1 VSNLGGLVKGR
12 FKSKLPARSQGSSEK
27 GLLIMKTSRVFS
39 LFLFGL
45 GLAAAPA
52 GPGFDLAAIK
62 PTAAGT
68 REGMSTQPGGRFS
81 AIGFPLKF
89 FIATANHIPV
99 FQILGADGWMA
110 NDRWSIEA
118 KAEDLSEVPVWA
130 PPYLPE
136 VIAVRLRTLLEDR
149 FALKSH
155 REKRD
160 LKTYTLS
167 VSKKGSKLAPG
178 DPAARGPMA
187 AGPGVIQAYSVT
199 MDQFVVY
206 LNRIM
211 DLPVIDQT
219 GLGEKYK
226 FSLKF
231 APESTR
237 PLAAPGPA
245 EGAAA
250 VTSDPTIFDA
260 MQDQLGLELKRAK
273 EPVEVLVVDSA
284 RKPTEN

>member
-1 VSNLGGLVKGR
+1 MRVLLPLLVS
-12 FKSKLPARSQGSSEK
+12 
-27 GLLIMKTSRVFS
+27 
-39 LFLFGL
+39 
-45 GLAAAPA
+45 GLALVAAPA
-52 GPGFDLAAIK
+52 GPGFDVAAIK
-62 PTAAGT
+62 PAPEGT
-68 REGMSTQPGGRFS
+68 REGMTIQPGGRLL
-81 AIGFPLKF
+81 ANGFPLKF
-89 FIATANHIPV
+89 FIATANHIPA
-99 FQILGADGWMA
+99 FQILGADGWMT

-118 KAEDLSEVPVWA
+118 KAEDLTEVPAWM

-136 VIAVRLRTLLEDR
+136 VMAVRLRTLLEDR

-155 REKRD
+155 REKRE
-160 LKTYTLS
+160 LKAYVLT
-167 VSKKGSKLAPG
+167 VSKKGSKLAPP

-187 AGPGVIQAYSVT
+187 AGPGVIQAFSVT
-199 MDQFVVY
+199 MDQFVIY

-237 PLAAPGPA
+237 PLAAPGSA
-245 EGAAA
+245 DGAAA
-250 VTSDPTIFDA
+250 TSDPTIFDA
-260 MQDQLGLELKRAK
+260 IQDQLGLELKRAK